1 MRSSDP
7 HAQRPRHPI
16 VGHRRRQLAL
26 LMGAASLLGLG
37 GNLPAQAQ
45 DDGAP
50 AGKTGEELFGAY
62 QLEARGI
69 GVQGT
74 YEVEGL
80 LPGGAPVMDLT
91 LPETLARFASGP
103 SGYGLASLAY
113 PGGIVANFG
122 SLVAQSGGPADGV
135 PPYPIKAEAFYPSGP
150 TESDASQ
157 PGGIAQTVTTTDRG
171 VQVHA
176 SFPAMEAP
184 PAISVG
190 SLVSASRSAVEGELA
205 ISRTRVVLGNVRILG
220 GLITI
225 ESLVTDHVAAH
236 DGVTGST
243 AGGTT
248 ASGVQ
253 FLGLDASLTQD
264 GLVLREAPPVEGP
277 AAPLGGLLGDAAE
290 PLGGITGPVQEQ
302 LATVLDQAVPQLN
315 DVLASA
321 GVQITI
327 LDPHDEQVESGAAT
341 RISTGLALTLSY
353 KGREQQALVEL
364 INSIPAELKPNIGP
378 IPNPVTFLAENHIT
392 GLSLAPATV
401 SSLATPPF
409 PSLDFPL
416 PDLPSGLFP
425 FGPGSPG
432 LPGAPG
438 FSTPTALLPTPS
450 PAAADS
456 STSPLTEP
464 VSTLISGALPAMLVA
479 LALLAS
485 PLFGLGSARLA
496 DNVLAPVTTSCP
508 IGLDQPPAPS
518 RPS

>member
-1 MRSSDP
+1 M
-7 HAQRPRHPI
+7 
-16 VGHRRRQLAL
+16 
-26 LMGAASLLGLG
+26 
-37 GNLPAQAQ
+37 
-45 DDGAP
+45 
-50 AGKTGEELFGAY
+50 
-62 QLEARGI
+62 
-69 GVQGT
+69 
-74 YEVEGL
+74 
-80 LPGGAPVMDLT
+80 
-91 LPETLARFASGP
+91 
-103 SGYGLASLAY
+103 
-113 PGGIVANFG
+113 
-122 SLVAQSGGPADGV
+122 
-135 PPYPIKAEAFYPSGP
+135 
-150 TESDASQ
+150 
-157 PGGIAQTVTTTDRG
+157 
-171 VQVHA
+171 
-176 SFPAMEAP
+176 
-184 PAISVG
+184 
-190 SLVSASRSAVEGELA
+190 
-205 ISRTRVVLGNVRILG
+205 
-220 GLITI
+220 
-225 ESLVTDHVAAH
+225 
-236 DGVTGST
+236 
-243 AGGTT
+243 
-248 ASGVQ
+248 
-253 FLGLDASLTQD
+253 
-264 GLVLREAPPVEGP
+264 EGP

-321 GVQITI
+321 GVQITL

-425 FGPGSPG
+425 FDPGSPG